1 MQVMKLHAA
10 PLLLFLVVL
19 GGCVYLPR
27 TTTAYDDK
35 CNYMKRQM
43 SLEVHQVGVIAGCS
57 NETCVAA
64 LVLFGAITA
73 ASAVV
78 SGSVVV
84 VGNVVYWLEK
94 QGHCM
99 SQGGSSALED
109 NR

>member
-1 MQVMKLHAA
+1 MLI
-10 PLLLFLVVL
+10 LVAM

-27 TTTAYDDK
+27 TTTVYDDK

-43 SLEVHQVGVIAGCS
+43 RLEVHQVGVIAGCS

-64 LVLFGAITA
+64 LVVFGAITA

-78 SGSVVV
+78 SGSVVA

-99 SQGGSSALED
+99 NQSGSSNLEEPQ
-109 NR
+109 

>member
-1 MQVMKLHAA
+1 MKLRAA
-10 PLLLFLVVL
+10 TLMLILVVM

-35 CNYMKRQM
+35 CDYMKRQM
-43 SLEVHQVGVIAGCS
+43 SLEIHQVGVIAGCS

-64 LVLFGAITA
+64 LVVFGAITA

-99 SQGGSSALED
+99 NQSGSSNLEES
-109 NR
+109 R